1 MHKWLILISMLW
13 TAALAEPAYR
23 WVDENGQVH
32 YSDRP
37 IPGSTRIDLIT
48 SGAATGPALQAQP
61 SGDPAPE
68 PAAAP
73 DPADA
78 YQAFNILQPG
88 QQETLWGTGGSVDVV
103 VEISPGLQ
111 PGHHLGYYLD
121 GELTDLGSGSTAFQ
135 MQDVF
140 RGIHTLQ
147 AVILDGAGE
156 EVLRSLAVT
165 FMVQQTSINYPQNPN
180 NPARARP
187 PG

>member
-1 MHKWLILISMLW
+1 M
-13 TAALAEPAYR
+13 
-23 WVDENGQVH
+23 
-32 YSDRP
+32 
-37 IPGSTRIDLIT
+37 
-48 SGAATGPALQAQP
+48 
-61 SGDPAPE
+61 
-68 PAAAP
+68 
-73 DPADA
+73 
-78 YQAFNILQPG
+78 
-88 QQETLWGTGGSVDVV
+88 DVV